1 MGLYEQIQEATQA
14 INKLSGFKPTTG
26 LITGT
31 GLGELSREMEVH
43 ARIPYADIP
52 HFAQSTVEGH
62 AGELLLGYLNNHP
75 IAVLS
80 GRFHYYE
87 GWNMQEITFP
97 VRVLKYLGVS
107 QLIVT
112 NVSGGINPHLNA
124 GDIVVVKD
132 HIYLFPDNPLRGPND
147 ERIGPRFPDLSVVY
161 DPEMRKA
168 IVKIAAA
175 HHISAIEGI
184 YSALPGPNLETP
196 AEYAMLR
203 NLGSDCTGM
212 SSLPEV
218 LAARHMNLP
227 VLLLSLVVN
236 VAFPPSRIRETTL
249 EEVIQVANEAAPKL
263 RNLITEFLRLP

>member
-1 MGLYEQIQEATQA
+1 
-14 INKLSGFKPTTG
+14 
-26 LITGT
+26 
-31 GLGELSREMEVH
+31 
-43 ARIPYADIP
+43 
-52 HFAQSTVEGH
+52 
-62 AGELLLGYLNNHP
+62 
-75 IAVLS
+75 
-80 GRFHYYE
+80 
-87 GWNMQEITFP
+87 
-97 VRVLKYLGVS
+97 
-107 QLIVT
+107 
-112 NVSGGINPHLNA
+112 
-124 GDIVVVKD
+124 
-132 HIYLFPDNPLRGPND
+132 
-147 ERIGPRFPDLSVVY
+147 
-161 DPEMRKA
+161 MRKA

-175 HHISAIEGI
+175 HHISAVEGI